1 METKRH
7 KDKAMWQWKPKDVS
21 TSKGMP
27 RIAKKNP
34 DAREKKKKS
43 LTIPNV
49 EKDMKQ
55 QDLLCVTG
63 GNINWYNHFVN
74 NLALPLKVR
83 CLNNLWPISFA
94 PRYIP

>member
-1 METKRH
+1 MYLQAKEC
-7 KDKAMWQWKPKDVS
+7 QGLPKK
-21 TSKGMP
+21 TQMLG
-27 RIAKKNP
+27 
-34 DAREKKKKS
+34 KKKKS

-83 CLNNLWPISFA
+83 CLNNL
-94 PRYIP
+94 

>member
-34 DAREKKKKS
+34 DAREKKKKKSDNSKCWKGYEATGSIMCYWWEYKLVQS
-43 LTIPNV
+43 LCEQFGITF
-49 EKDMKQ
+49 E
-55 QDLLCVTG
+55 
-63 GNINWYNHFVN
+63 
-74 NLALPLKVR
+74 
-83 CLNNLWPISFA
+83 S
-94 PRYIP
+94 